1 MSKNITIP
9 FSTFEQIIELLDD
22 IDAERYGCNFY
33 NAYCEVLTKLKVKM
47 QKIELRDAYAQIIQ
61 AKDEDEEFHARI
73 EYLRLKR
80 ELSNLNISRFD

>member
-33 NAYCEVLTKLKVKM
+33 NAYCEVLTKLKAKM
-47 QKIELRDAYAQIIQ
+47 KKSNFVTHMLKLFRLRM
-61 AKDEDEEFHARI
+61 KTKNFMRV
-73 EYLRLKR
+73 
-80 ELSNLNISRFD
+80 